1 MMDLVSK
8 YQSRVEYYQDFYKS
22 VKTYKNFNPE
32 AHYEDFVQRK
42 SVLELRKKEA

>member
-8 YQSRVEYYQDFYKS
+8 YQTRVEYYQDFYKS

-42 SVLELRKKEA
+42 SMID